1 MQIYPA
7 IDLYNGKCV
16 RLYQGKFNQQTVYDE
31 PIKVAEIYSLQGAKW
46 LHVIDL
52 DAAKD
57 SSKNQLALVK
67 QLLANNALNIQY
79 GGGIRTAKQI
89 EKLLNLKLARVI
101 IGSMAVKEPK
111 LVVDWLKVFGAEKI
125 VLALDIKNIADISY
139 VATEGWQKLS
149 NTTLFDLLDYYVEAG
164 LIHLLCT
171 DISRDGTLNG
181 PNIELYSKILQK
193 FPNLQLQASGGISS
207 LKDLQN
213 LKKFNVP
220 GAIIGRALYE
230 KKFSLTEALAC

>member
-16 RLYQGKFNQQTVYDE
+16 RLYQGQFNQQTVYDE
-31 PIKVAEIYSLQGAKW
+31 PIKVAARYSTQGANW

-57 SSKNQLALVK
+57 SNKNQLTLVK
-67 QLLANNALNIQY
+67 QLITINALNIQY

-89 EKLLNLKLARVI
+89 ENLLNLKLTRVI
-101 IGSMAVKEPK
+101 LGSMAVKNPK
-111 LVVDWLKVFGAEKI
+111 LVADWFKVFGAEKI
-125 VLALDIKNIADISY
+125 VLALDIKNKADKSY

-149 NTTLFDLLDYYVEAG
+149 NTTLFDLLDYYVDAG
-164 LIHLLCT
+164 LKHLLCT
-171 DISRDGTLNG
+171 DISRDGTLSG

-193 FPNLQLQASGGISS
+193 FPSLQLQASGGISS
-207 LKDLQN
+207 LKDIKE
-213 LKKFNVP
+213 LKKINVS
-220 GAIIGRALYE
+220 GVIIGRALYE
-230 KKFSLTEALAC
+230 KKFNLTEALAC